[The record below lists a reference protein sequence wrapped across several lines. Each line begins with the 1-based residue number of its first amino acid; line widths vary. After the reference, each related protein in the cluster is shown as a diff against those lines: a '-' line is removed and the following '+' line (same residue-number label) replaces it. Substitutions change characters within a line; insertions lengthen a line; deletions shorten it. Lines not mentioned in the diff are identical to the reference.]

1 MKRLVLVI
9 AVMVSNLGM
18 TQTFD
23 SPLNR
28 PTASMQW
35 YKGKDHAKCING
47 SKKELDQ
54 LFSSMDIELV
64 LGEPTFVNG
73 STKTYKTRK
82 DGFEY
87 RIMYA
92 VFSDTEGSIVVNRQ
106 ALLYYEN

>member
-9 AVMVSNLGM
+9 AVMVSGLGM
-18 TQTFD
+18 TQTFEN
-23 SPLNR
+23 PLNK

-35 YKGKDHAKCING
+35 YKGKDNAKCING
-47 SKKELDQ
+47 SKKELEK
-54 LFSSMDIELV
+54 LFSSIDVVLN

-73 STKTYKTRK
+73 NTKTYKTRK

-92 VFSDTEGSIVVNRQ
+92 MFSDTEGSIVVNRQ
-106 ALLYYEN
+106 AVLYYEN

>member
-106 ALLYYEN
+106 AVLYYEN